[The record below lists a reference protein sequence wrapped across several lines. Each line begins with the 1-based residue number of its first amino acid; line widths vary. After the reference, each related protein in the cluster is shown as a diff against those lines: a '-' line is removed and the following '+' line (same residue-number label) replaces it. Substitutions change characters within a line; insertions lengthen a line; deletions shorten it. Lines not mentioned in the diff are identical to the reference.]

1 MDAINDMFNKGLAS
15 SGTQQHQVD
24 GLQLCAWQYLD
35 GKLCNR
41 RALRAKTLIA
51 TNWVREYQGK
61 N

>member
-1 MDAINDMFNKGLAS
+1 MDSIHDMFNKGLAEVD
-15 SGTQQHQVD
+15 TQHHQVD

-41 RALRAKTLIA
+41 RALRAETWDA
-51 TNWVREYQGK
+51 TNWVREYQSR